1 MTIDFLEENK
11 IKYYIDRAKR
21 KNCYIQIKNGTVIIK
36 VTRLTTEAFIMKFLN
51 EKKEWI
57 LSNVEKYEDNP
68 RKNMH
73 YKNLDYIY
81 VLGKKYILRILRK
94 ENIKRSKVYLDTDI
108 NSLMVIIPNTISR
121 YDEEDKVKALID
133 KYYKDIAKEE
143 VTACMNDLIERTGL
157 KPDKIVIKNLSATWG
172 ICSSKRVISINQNLM
187 MYSRHSIEYVCL
199 HELCHLRHM
208 NHSKE
213 FWDLVEK
220 YLPDYKLAKKELKE

>member
-73 YKNLDYIY
+73 YENLDYIY

-94 ENIKRSKVYLDTDI
+94 DNIKRSKVYLDTDI

-121 YDEEDKVKALID
+121 YDEVDKVKALID

>member
-68 RKNMH
+68 TKNMH
-73 YKNLDYIY
+73 YENLDYIY

-108 NSLMVIIPNTISR
+108 NSLMVIIPNTISK
-121 YDEEDKVKALID
+121 YDEVDKVKALID

>member
-1 MTIDFLEENK
+1 
-11 IKYYIDRAKR
+11 
-21 KNCYIQIKNGTVIIK
+21 
-36 VTRLTTEAFIMKFLN
+36 
-51 EKKEWI
+51 
-57 LSNVEKYEDNP
+57 
-68 RKNMH
+68 MH

-108 NSLMVIIPNTISR
+108 NSLMVIIPNTISK

-213 FWDLVEK
+213 FWNLVEK